1 MEIIVNIL
9 IFCIVLFLYLHIYF
23 HLKTSDDLEVYEI
36 DQPSKVK
43 LEEICD
49 LRQPVI
55 FDFINERLLESC
67 KRQTIVDTYGAFDV
81 KIRNVKNNISDEE
94 ELYVPISFTSAK
106 KAMKEDIEEKYLVEN
121 NGDFLEE
128 TGMIKSFR
136 YNDSFLRPYMV
147 SNCAYDY
154 MSGSNGMCTPFR
166 YDINYR
172 NYFLVTE
179 GTVKI
184 KLAPPRSDKYLYTF
198 KDYENFEFR
207 SPVNAWNVQQQYR
220 PDFDKIKCLDVVVKK
235 GQIIFIPAFWWNTM
249 KFEEDASV
257 CVFKYKTY
265 MNTVA
270 IIPQLFM
277 RFLQSHNVKRNIISN
292 KVKVDNG
299 DSATTSIDNIKDKD
313 KDKINNAIVDIIDAN
328 SIVANIGGAN
338 IGGANIGTNNILP
351 DSVVNAATPP
361 VVNQDTSS
369 IDSLPISTQ

>member
-23 HLKTSDDLEVYEI
+23 HLKTSDDLEIYEI

-49 LRQPVI
+49 LRQPVV
-55 FDFINERLLESC
+55 FDFANERLLESC

-81 KIRNVKNNISDEE
+81 KIRNVKNDISDEE

-106 KAMKEDIEEKYLVEN
+106 KAMKEDVEEKYLVEN

-147 SNCAYDY
+147 SNCSYDY
-154 MSGSNGMCTPFR
+154 LAGSNGTCTPFR
-166 YDINYR
+166 YDLNYR

-179 GTVKI
+179 GSVKI
-184 KLAPPRSDKYLYTF
+184 KLAPPRSDKYLYTY

-220 PDFDKIKCLDVVVKK
+220 PDFDKIKCLEVVVKK

-249 KFEEDASV
+249 RFEEDASV

-270 IIPQLFM
+270 MIPQLFM
-277 RFLQSHNVKRNIISN
+277 RFLQSNNVKRNIISN
-292 KVKVDNG
+292 KAA
-299 DSATTSIDNIKDKD
+299 STNIT
-313 KDKINNAIVDIIDAN
+313 A
-328 SIVANIGGAN
+328 VANTN
-338 IGGANIGTNNILP
+338 IIPSIISETPSLMTSTTAI
-351 DSVVNAATPP
+351 ATPNIIMP
-361 VVNQDTSS
+361 TPTNIMPSTEATNNQDTSS
-369 IDSLPISTQ
+369 IDNLPVSVV

>member
-292 KVKVDNG
+292 KVTVDNG

-338 IGGANIGTNNILP
+338 IGTNSIGTNNILP

>member
-23 HLKTSDDLEVYEI
+23 HLKTSDDLEIYEI

-55 FDFINERLLESC
+55 FDFANERLLESC
-67 KRQTIVDTYGAFDV
+67 KRHMILDTYGAFDV
-81 KIRNVKNNISDEE
+81 KIRNVKNDISDEE

-106 KAMKEDIEEKYLVEN
+106 KAMKEDVEEKYLVEN

-128 TGMIKSFR
+128 TGMIKSIR

-147 SNCAYDY
+147 SNCSYDY
-154 MSGSNGMCTPFR
+154 LAGSNGTCTPFR
-166 YDINYR
+166 YDLNYR
-172 NYFLVTE
+172 NYYLVTE
-179 GTVKI
+179 GSIKI
-184 KLAPPRSDKYLYTF
+184 KLAPPRSDKYLYTY

-207 SPVNAWNVQQQYR
+207 SPVNAWNVQPQYR
-220 PDFDKIKCLDVVVKK
+220 PDFDKIKCLEVVVKK

-249 KFEEDASV
+249 RFEEDASV

-270 IIPQLFM
+270 MFPQLFM
-277 RFLQSHNVKRNIISN
+277 RFLQSNNVKRNIISN
-292 KVKVDNG
+292 K
-299 DSATTSIDNIKDKD
+299 ATVASPLPGTGTGTGTCTMPSLVTSTTAIANTNIMQMP
-313 KDKINNAIVDIIDAN
+313 KISEAN
-328 SIVANIGGAN
+328 VSEANVSE
-338 IGGANIGTNNILP
+338 TNVSEN
-351 DSVVNAATPP
+351 D
-361 VVNQDTSS
+361 QDTSS
-369 IDSLPISTQ
+369 IDNLPVSKV